1 MAISKFKKREGL
13 FNHLILMILAMTIIL
28 PLLVLLFNSVKPQSE
43 FATNPLG
50 FPNEIRLMNYYDAWM
65 IGGYARIFLNSFILV
80 VGTLIVNLTLSGMA
94 AFSLAVLNPRGKLT
108 IVLGIYLLV
117 GISIPAQMFILPL
130 FILWKNL
137 YLTNTRIGLIIIY
150 SALNAPFAVF
160 LIRSYMIQLPSELFE
175 AAKID
180 GANTLQLFY
189 KIALPLSWP
198 VFLTTGLVVGLA
210 VWNEF
215 LFALTFMQTEAYKPI
230 STILF
235 AFQSRFEN
243 DYSLVSAASIMMA
256 APIAILFMFF
266 QRKFIAGLTGGGL
279 KG

>member
-50 FPNEIRLMNYYDAWM
+50 FPNEIRLMNYYDAWV

-80 VGTLIVNLTLSGMA
+80 AGTLIVNLTLSGMA

>member
-28 PLLVLLFNSVKPQSE
+28 PLLVLLFNSIKPQSE

-50 FPNEIRLMNYYDAWM
+50 FPNEIRLMNYYDAWV

-80 VGTLIVNLTLSGMA
+80 AGTLIVNLTLSGMA

-215 LFALTFMQTEAYKPI
+215 LFALTFMQTEVYKPI

>member
-50 FPNEIRLMNYYDAWM
+50 FPNEIRLMNYYDAWV

-80 VGTLIVNLTLSGMA
+80 AGTLIVNLTLSGMA

-266 QRKFIAGLTGGGL
+266 QRKFIAGLTCGGL

>member
-28 PLLVLLFNSVKPQSE
+28 PLLVLLFNSIKPQSE
-43 FATNPLG
+43 FGTNPLG
-50 FPNEIRLMNYYDAWM
+50 FPKEIRLMNYYDAWV

>member
-28 PLLVLLFNSVKPQSE
+28 PLLVLLFNSIKPQSE

-50 FPNEIRLMNYYDAWM
+50 FPNEIRLMNYYDAWV

-80 VGTLIVNLTLSGMA
+80 AGTLIVNLTLSGMA

>member
-1 MAISKFKKREGL
+1 
-13 FNHLILMILAMTIIL
+13 
-28 PLLVLLFNSVKPQSE
+28 
-43 FATNPLG
+43 
-50 FPNEIRLMNYYDAWM
+50 M

-80 VGTLIVNLTLSGMA
+80 AGTLIVNLTLSGMA

>member
-1 MAISKFKKREGL
+1 MAAAKFKRNEGI
-13 FNHLILMILAMTIIL
+13 FNHIILMILALTIIL
-28 PLLVLLFNSVKPQSE
+28 PLSVLFFNSIKPQSE
-43 FATNPLG
+43 FGTNPLG
-50 FPNEIRLMNYYDAWM
+50 FPKEIRLMNYYDAWV
-65 IGGYARIFLNSFILV
+65 IGGYARIFLNSVILV
-80 VGTLIVNLTLSGMA
+80 AGTLIVNLTLSGMA

-160 LIRSYMIQLPSELFE
+160 LIRSYMIQLPSELFD

-180 GANTLQLFY
+180 GANTFQLFY